1 MCLLFLK
8 LKKKSVYDFLNKNL
22 YKNCYYFSFVLALK
36 PIDAQML
43 FWSIFLKIHL
53 GLYRQTATAVYSRQR
68 SIIQTGKS
76 RLNWWR
82 REGTYAYIRIY
93 LLWLHCTHIHSLF
106 QNGDS
111 ERVKRTLWEKSVW
124 WQKSIIRWLQVASWR
139 HNEWNHAIIW
149 WELISS
155 QWFPWQLF
163 MIILVLNCSYKG
175 CLPICAAIAIKKL
188 KCWDNIL

>member
-1 MCLLFLK
+1 MKFQTYPRPFSPPFEFLQLFFFIPEKVCFWFLMKNPPNVLLVSIFENTLKSYQPSTTLFWPFLAVINFFSAFSKISTKTTFVCLLFLK

-76 RLNWWR
+76 RLN
-82 REGTYAYIRIY
+82 
-93 LLWLHCTHIHSLF
+93 
-106 QNGDS
+106 
-111 ERVKRTLWEKSVW
+111 
-124 WQKSIIRWLQVASWR
+124 
-139 HNEWNHAIIW
+139 
-149 WELISS
+149 
-155 QWFPWQLF
+155 
-163 MIILVLNCSYKG
+163 
-175 CLPICAAIAIKKL
+175 
-188 KCWDNIL
+188 